1 MADSMKKKCD
11 PAILAN
17 LSSGN
22 EEKILNAIQELRNS
36 GSSVYIPV
44 LAELLLNPG
53 FGEVRKSIISLLGD
67 LKDKD
72 SIPALIGAIED
83 QNLLA
88 IRKELI
94 AACWQNGLDY
104 SSYLSLWVTLV
115 IENDMDI
122 AFETFTVIENLD
134 ILPHE
139 EIREAEI
146 IRINHALRHAD
157 GMKEYL
163 LKELRGIL
171 A

>member
-1 MADSMKKKCD
+1 MADSTQKKSD

-17 LSSGN
+17 LHSGN
-22 EEKILNAIQELRNS
+22 EEKILNAVQELRNS

-44 LAELLLNPG
+44 LAELLLNTG
-53 FGEVRKSIISLLGD
+53 FDEVRKSIISLLGD

-72 SIPALIGAIED
+72 SIPAIIGAIEN
-83 QNLLA
+83 QNLFA

-94 AACWQNGLDY
+94 TACWKNGLDY
-104 SSYLSLWVTLV
+104 SPYLSLWVTLV

-122 AFETFTVIENLD
+122 AFEAFTVIENLD
-134 ILPHE
+134 ILPDAA
-139 EIREAEI
+139 IREAEI
-146 IRINHALRHAD
+146 IRINHALRQAD
-157 GMKEYL
+157 EMKGYL